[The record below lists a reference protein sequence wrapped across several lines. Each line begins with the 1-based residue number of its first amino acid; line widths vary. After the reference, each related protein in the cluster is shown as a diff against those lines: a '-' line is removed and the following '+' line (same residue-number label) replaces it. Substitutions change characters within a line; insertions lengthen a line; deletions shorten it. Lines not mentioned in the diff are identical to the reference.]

1 MGFIRAAMPPPD
13 RPGPV
18 PGAAPACRLDPGRQ
32 AHARAVSPI
41 VPSHSSPHAPVN
53 VGSPAVMLPHLAVS
67 EPRPPGP
74 WQKHLLGAPL
84 GSPREPEVRI

>member
-41 VPSHSSPHAPVN
+41 VPSHSSPHGPVN

-67 EPRPPGP
+67 EPRPPRALAKASFGGP
-74 WQKHLLGAPL
+74 TGLTQGA
-84 GSPREPEVRI
+84 